1 MWVLCMCNSIKEV
14 SDFPWENTSC
24 LLHCFIAYSCPF
36 MPLNQTC
43 AYSFLPT
50 FNQVGPPSLEHQI
63 WVSVLHSAADHPSA
77 SEHLFAHPLLQHLA
91 SVPVSLP
98 QERSGCRNVGSTR
111 RLPDLSVFLLF
122 GRRVCEHLTSPQIL
136 ACLF

>member
-1 MWVLCMCNSIKEV
+1 
-14 SDFPWENTSC
+14 
-24 LLHCFIAYSCPF
+24 

-50 FNQVGPPSLEHQI
+50 FNQAGPPSFERQI
-63 WVSVLHSAADHPSA
+63 WISVLHSAADHPSA

-91 SVPVSLP
+91 SAPVSLP